1 MNDKLSV
8 KFVTDRQTD
17 RQTEHNSVLFL
28 LQKYILHLVN
38 FVLTL
43 YNLLRISPR
52 LVINLNFN
60 IFIKGV

>member
-17 RQTEHNSVLFL
+17 RAIILSFFL
-28 LQKYILHLVN
+28 LQKYILHIVN

-52 LVINLNFN
+52 LVINKNFN